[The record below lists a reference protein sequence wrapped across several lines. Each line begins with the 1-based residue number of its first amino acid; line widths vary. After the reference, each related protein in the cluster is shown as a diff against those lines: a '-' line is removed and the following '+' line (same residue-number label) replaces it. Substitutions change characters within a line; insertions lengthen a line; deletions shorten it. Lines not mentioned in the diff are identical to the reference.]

1 VKHFFQ
7 KSKLTKLLLGGVFA
21 VSGLNSYSQSL
32 SQQTVVVTGSRF
44 EENLNQVPADIK
56 VITRDQIENST
67 SNNIPEV
74 LSQIGG
80 LDVRSGSGNPLNL
93 DATVD
98 MGGYGATANSTT
110 LILVDGQR
118 LNPIDSGTINWES
131 VPIDS
136 IERIEILQGGAS
148 VQYGNGAVGGVIN
161 IITNGGAKSL
171 NQASATY
178 GSYNTLINNAILRN
192 KFDDTTIQ
200 LTANTSNTDGWRQ
213 NSAANAYSFDAKVT
227 QALGGRDNVYADIFF
242 NHSNAQTPGA
252 LLGQAGAGNPQSAR
266 AAYIGSATNT
276 DNAGVRAGFIKA
288 LNEQITFDIDGT
300 YSNKNMSQNAPY
312 YQSYSLYPNWQLAI
326 NPKLKANFGNW
337 GTTIIGYDF
346 NQASQSYSS
355 GSTFNN
361 TSLQQNVGVL
371 NQSVYLIT
379 RIPLR
384 VIDGLEA
391 SGGFRHQA
399 QNASTND
406 YSTGSTI
413 SASQKY
419 SANAGDVAVNFN
431 YQPGQKVF
439 VKWDQ
444 SYRFPNTDEFWG
456 WDQNANGGYGAP
468 VFNGILKPQITQTYS
483 AGGDWNIGKSHVS
496 ASVFQSITQNEI
508 RYDPES
514 GLNLNTTG
522 NINRTGFLFDASSNI
537 MKNLTVAGGGKLQKS
552 VFASGSYS
560 GAGVGLSP
568 DLLLNARAQYMF
580 DNQWNTGLVIN
591 YVGSQNYDASPTVIN
606 SLAKMPSYVAAD
618 AYIGYKVDSWDMRFV
633 VKNIGGA
640 TYATSGGYTSPANY
654 GKGYYYYPSTP
665 TTYFVTAKYTFR

>member
-1 VKHFFQ
+1 MHSFYK
-7 KSKLTKLLLGGVFA
+7 KKLYIALSGVA
-21 VSGLNSYSQSL
+21 LTLASSNLVAQTN
-32 SQQTVVVTGSRF
+32 QQTVVVTGSRF
-44 EENLNQVPADIK
+44 EENLNEVPADIK
-56 VITRDQIENST
+56 VITRDQIEGST

-80 LDVRSGSGNPLNL
+80 LNVRNSSGNPLNL
-93 DATVD
+93 DSTVD
-98 MGGYGATANSTT
+98 MGGFGATASSTT

-118 LNPIDSGTINWES
+118 LNPIDSGPVNWEA

-200 LTANTSNTDGWRQ
+200 LTANTSNTDGWRE
-213 NSAANAYSFDAKVT
+213 NSAANAYSFDGKLT
-227 QALGGRDNVYADIFF
+227 QALGGGDNVYADIFF
-242 NHSNAQTPGA
+242 NHSNVQTPGSI
-252 LLGQAGAGNPQSAR
+252 LGQAGSGNQQSAR

-288 LNEQITFDIDGT
+288 INEQLTFDIDGT
-300 YSNKNMSQNAPY
+300 YSSKNMSQNAPY
-312 YQSYSLYPNWQLAI
+312 YQSYYLYPNWQLAI
-326 NPKLKANFGNW
+326 NPKIKANFGAW

-346 NQASQSYSS
+346 NQASQSYSF
-355 GSTFNN
+355 GGTFNN
-361 TSLQQNVGVL
+361 TSLQQNVGIL
-371 NQSVYLIT
+371 NQSIYLIT

-384 VIDGLEA
+384 VVDGLEA

-399 QNASTND
+399 QSSSTND

-419 SANAGDVAVNFN
+419 SANAGDFAVNFN
-431 YQPGQKVF
+431 YQPNQKVF
-439 VKWDQ
+439 IKWDQ

-468 VFNGILKPQITQTYS
+468 VFNGILRPQITQTYS
-483 AGGDWNIGKSHVS
+483 AGGDWNINRTHVS
-496 ASVFQSITQNEI
+496 ASAFQAITQNEI

-522 NINRTGFLFDASSNI
+522 NISRTGFLFDASSNV
-537 MKNLTVAGGGKLQKS
+537 MKNLTIAGGGKLQKS
-552 VFASGSYS
+552 VFSNGIYS

-568 DLLLNARAQYMF
+568 DLLLNARAQYML
-580 DNQWNTGLVIN
+580 DSHWNTGIVAN

-618 AYIGYKVDSWDMRFV
+618 AYINYNIDSWDLRLM

-654 GKGYYYYPSTP
+654 GKGYYYYPSIP

>member
-7 KSKLTKLLLGGVFA
+7 KSQLTKLLLSGVLAASSFTTYA
-21 VSGLNSYSQSL
+21 QASN
-32 SQQTVVVTGSRF
+32 QQAIVVTGSRF
-44 EENLNQVPADIK
+44 EENLNEVPADIK

-80 LDVRSGSGNPLNL
+80 LNVRSTTGSPLNL

-98 MGGYGATANSTT
+98 MGGFGATASSTT

-118 LNPIDSGTINWES
+118 LNPVDSGNINWES

-161 IITNGGAKSL
+161 IITNGGAKNF
-171 NQASATY
+171 NQASVTY

-200 LTANTSNTDGWRQ
+200 LAANTSNTDGWRQ
-213 NSAANAYSFDAKVT
+213 NSAANAYSFDAKLT
-227 QALGGRDNVYADIFF
+227 QALGSGDNVYADIFL
-242 NHSNAQTPGA
+242 NHSNAQTSGA
-252 LLGQAGAGNPQSAR
+252 LLGQAGSGNPQSAR
-266 AAYIGSATNT
+266 ARFIGSATVT
-276 DNAGVRAGFIKA
+276 DNSGIRAGFIKA
-288 LNEQITFDIDGT
+288 IHDRVTFDIDGI
-300 YSNKNMSQNAPY
+300 YSNKNMNQNYPY
-312 YQSYSLYPNWQLAI
+312 SSGYYGLYPNWQLAI
-326 NPKLKANFGNW
+326 NPKIKANFGAW
-337 GTTIIGYDF
+337 GATVIGYDF

-361 TSLQQNVGVL
+361 TSLQQNVSVL
-371 NQSVYLIT
+371 NQSVYLIA

-391 SGGFRHQA
+391 SGGFRHQT

-406 YSTGSTI
+406 YSSGSTV

-419 SANAGDVAVNFN
+419 SANAGDLAANYN
-431 YQPGQKVF
+431 YQPGQRIF
-439 VKWDQ
+439 IKWDQ

-456 WDQNANGGYGAP
+456 FDPNTWAP
-468 VFNGILKPQITQTYS
+468 VFNGILRPQITQTYS
-483 AGGDWNIGKSHVS
+483 AGGDWNINKTHIS

-508 RYDPES
+508 RFDPETS
-514 GLNLNTTG
+514 VNLNSSG
-522 NINRTGFLFDASSNI
+522 NINRTGFVFDASSNV
-537 MKNLTVAGGGKLQKS
+537 MKNLTFAGGGKLQKS
-552 VFASGSYS
+552 TFATGSYT

-568 DLLLNARAQYMF
+568 DLLFNARAQYMF
-580 DNQWNTGLVIN
+580 ARQWNAGLVVN
-591 YVGSQNYDASPTVIN
+591 YVGSQNYDASPSVIN
-606 SLAKMPSYVAAD
+606 SLAKMPSYIAAD
-618 AYIGYKVDSWDMRFV
+618 AYINYSIDYWDMRFT
-633 VKNIGGA
+633 VKNIGGS
-640 TYATSGGYTSPANY
+640 TYATSGGYSSSS
-654 GKGYYYYPSTP
+654 GYYYYPSTP

>member
-1 VKHFFQ
+1 M
-7 KSKLTKLLLGGVFA
+7 LAGVFA
-21 VSGLNSYSQSL
+21 VSSFSTHAQS
-32 SQQTVVVTGSRF
+32 SNHQTVVVTGSRF
-44 EENLNQVPADIK
+44 QENLNEVPADIK

-80 LDVRSGSGNPLNL
+80 LDVRGASGNPLGL

-118 LNPIDSGTINWES
+118 LNPIDSGTVNWES

-161 IITNGGAKSL
+161 IITNGGAKNL
-171 NQASATY
+171 NQASVTY

-227 QALGGRDNVYADIFF
+227 QALGGRDNLYADVFF
-242 NHSNAQTPGA
+242 NHANSQTPGA
-252 LLGQAGAGNPQSAR
+252 LLGQAGSGNPQSAR
-266 AAYIGSATNT
+266 AAYIGSTANT

-288 LNEQITFDIDGT
+288 INDQITFDVDGT
-300 YSNKNMSQNAPY
+300 YSNKNMSQNTPASSPAYRY
-312 YQSYSLYPNWQLAI
+312 YIYPNWQLAI
-326 NPKLKANFGNW
+326 NPKIKASLGSW
-337 GTTIIGYDF
+337 GTTVIGYDF
-346 NQASQSYSS
+346 NQASQSSSS
-355 GSTFNN
+355 GSTFGN
-361 TSLQQNVGVL
+361 TNLNQNIGIL
-371 NQSVYLIT
+371 NQSVYLIA
-379 RIPLR
+379 RIPVR
-384 VIDGLEA
+384 FVEGLEA

-406 YSTGSTI
+406 YTTGSTI
-413 SASQKY
+413 TANQKY
-419 SANAGDVAVNFN
+419 SASAGDIALNFN

-456 WDQNANGGYGAP
+456 ADPNTWAP

-483 AGGDWNIGKSHVS
+483 AGGDWNIGKAHIS
-496 ASVFQSITQNEI
+496 ASAFQSITQNEI
-508 RYDPES
+508 RYDPETFV
-514 GLNLNTTG
+514 NLNSVG
-522 NINRTGFLFDASSNI
+522 NINRTGFLFDASSNV

-552 VFASGSYS
+552 VFATGSYS
-560 GAGVGLSP
+560 GAGIGLSP
-568 DLLLNARAQYMF
+568 DLLLNARAQYML
-580 DNQWNTGLVIN
+580 DRQWNTGLVIN

-606 SLAKMPSYVAAD
+606 SLAKMPSYIAAD
-618 AYIGYKVDSWDMRFV
+618 AYINYSLNSWDLRFV
-633 VKNIGGA
+633 VKNIGGS
-640 TYATSGGYTSPANY
+640 TYATSGGYTSPANG
-654 GKGYYYYPSTP
+654 GKGYYYYPNTP
-665 TTYFVTAKYTFR
+665 TTYFLTAKYSFK